1 MADMSIADLIIAIS
15 VPVNTTGL
23 DQRFEFGKAR
33 IAVKYQPF
41 STGC

>member
-1 MADMSIADLIIAIS
+1 MSMDDLNIPIS
-15 VPVNTTGL
+15 VPENTTGL